1 MVFHAYCEID
11 GGCQTSKGIGLVIGM
26 VLSETSGH
34 SVRGPSLN
42 PLGAG
47 LLHEDS
53 GVRTTAYETLRA
65 IEEYGKSTE
74 HESGSGGGGGSSELD
89 VGKCGVWWILKM
101 NPFLLASYNRRK
113 KAASLLLRSAAVG
126 V

>member
-1 MVFHAYCEID
+1 
-11 GGCQTSKGIGLVIGM
+11 M

-65 IEEYGKSTE
+65 IEEYGKSTV
-74 HESGSGGGGGSSELD
+74 HESGSGGGGSSSELD